1 MKTLLFTLI
10 FGATAALAQTP
21 PSVDSAISQSAKS
34 ANVAQSSAKTAAC
47 SDATF
52 DELKSAFNE
61 LEGLLNEAQEN
72 PKPFENTDLTTIQQF
87 IEEKGALQQS
97 DFSESEALAVLEKI
111 NAFNNE
117 LAEKLLE

>member
-1 MKTLLFTLI
+1 MKTLLFLLI

-21 PSVDSAISQSAKS
+21 PPVDSAISQSVKS
-34 ANVAQSSAKTAAC
+34 ANVSKTAAC

-72 PKPFENTDLTTIQQF
+72 PKPFENTDLAGIQQF
-87 IEEKGALQQS
+87 VEEKGALQQS